1 MGMNRGK
8 ALRTAKKAVAKKT
21 VAKKAVRT
29 VKKRTAAKAKP
40 PRAAKPAA
48 PSADQAMRALAKRIV
63 QLTEINDDEGS
74 FALYADNI
82 ESKEMGMPPQVGLEA
97 IRQKFQMWRNMVR
110 DAKFRARRVW
120 VDGNTIIIE
129 WDGRVTLAANGREA
143 ELAEVAVHEIQNGK
157 IVRECFY
164 YNPAALQP

>member
-8 ALRTAKKAVAKKT
+8 ALRTAKKAARPAKKR
-21 VAKKAVRT
+21 AV
-29 VKKRTAAKAKP
+29 AKAKP
-40 PRAAKPAA
+40 TRAPKPSAA
-48 PSADQAMRALAKRIV
+48 PADQAMRALARRIV
-63 QLTEINDDEGS
+63 ELTELNDDEAS

-97 IRQKFQMWRNMVR
+97 IRQKFQMWRSMVR
-110 DAKFRARRVW
+110 EAKFHARRVW
-120 VDGNTIIIE
+120 VDGNTIVIE

-143 ELAEVAVHEIQNGK
+143 ELLEIAVHEIETGK

>member
-8 ALRTAKKAVAKKT
+8 ALRTVKKAARPAKKRAVAK
-21 VAKKAVRT
+21 ARPAR
-29 VKKRTAAKAKP
+29 AP
-40 PRAAKPAA
+40 QRAAP
-48 PSADQAMRALAKRIV
+48 PADQAMRALARRIV
-63 QLTEINDDEGS
+63 ELTEHNDDEAS

-82 ESKEMGMPPQVGLEA
+82 ESKEMGMPPQVGLDA
-97 IRQKFQMWRNMVR
+97 IRQKFQMWRSMVR
-110 DAKFRARRVW
+110 EAKVQARRVW

-129 WDGRVTLAANGREA
+129 WDGQVTLAANGREA
-143 ELAEVAVHEIQNGK
+143 ELAEIAVHVIENGK